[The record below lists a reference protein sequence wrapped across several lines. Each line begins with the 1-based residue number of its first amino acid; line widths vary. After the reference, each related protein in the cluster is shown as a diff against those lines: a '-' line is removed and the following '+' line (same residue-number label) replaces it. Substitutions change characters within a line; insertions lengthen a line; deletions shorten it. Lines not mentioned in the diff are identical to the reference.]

1 MAKLFHLTARNQANA
16 GYKVWFWADAKFN
29 ILKNK
34 KELSLFCKIVFFSI
48 LLVVSAGSITFAMPR
63 KSNVAEQ
70 VNPSVQ
76 NEENQ
81 GQSDV
86 SKLNATE
93 KTLTEQAPSAKSAG
107 KTELNK
113 SEPKAFDE
121 PQKVNAPLQLSK
133 KAAQEKEKSGLPYG
147 IVNFFI
153 FLVVSAGSIWTYR
166 FFKTQGSNET
176 EQVNQSAPNEKKQ
189 GQSEDSL
196 LNAAVELRAEQEPSV
211 APTGES
217 EPNISEPSVS
227 DELQKVNASIQ
238 ELKKVAQEKEKLLQM
253 NAEMHEE
260 LVGLRNGLADSIK
273 KPLLMSLIQIYDRLE
288 DLVKV
293 NSNLAE
299 SEISATK
306 ILKTVNDI
314 KLNSLDLLYEFDVEP
329 VEPKIGDVFNPK
341 EHKAIKTIM
350 TDEAT
355 KDRTISS
362 VRQIGFVN
370 VSNSRMLRIGSVE
383 VYKKKD

>member
-1 MAKLFHLTARNQANA
+1 M
-16 GYKVWFWADAKFN
+16 
-29 ILKNK
+29 
-34 KELSLFCKIVFFSI
+34 FCKIVFFSI

-176 EQVNQSAPNEKKQ
+176 EQVNQSAPNEKKK

-196 LNAAVELRAEQEPSV
+196 LNAAAELRAEQEPSV

-293 NSNLAE
+293 NSNLPE
-299 SEISATK
+299 SEIFATK

-370 VSNSRMLRIGSVE
+370 VSNSRMLRVGSVE
-383 VYKKKD
+383 VYKKQD

>member
-1 MAKLFHLTARNQANA
+1 MF
-16 GYKVWFWADAKFN
+16 Y
-29 ILKNK
+29 
-34 KELSLFCKIVFFSI
+34 KIVFFSI

-81 GQSDV
+81 GQSEV
-86 SKLNATE
+86 SKLNATV

-113 SEPKAFDE
+113 SEPKASDE

-166 FFKTQGSNET
+166 FVKTRGSNET

-196 LNAAVELRAEQEPSV
+196 LNATAETPTEQEPPVES
-211 APTGES
+211 AGEP
-217 EPNISEPSVS
+217 EPNKSELNIS
-227 DELQKVNASIQ
+227 DELQKMNASLQ
-238 ELKKVAQEKEKLLQM
+238 ELKKAAQEKEKLLQM
-253 NAEMHEE
+253 NSEMHEE
-260 LVGLRNGLADSIK
+260 LVELRNGLADAIK
-273 KPLLMSLIQIYDRLE
+273 KPLLMGFVQIYDRLE
-288 DLVKV
+288 DLVKA
-293 NSNLAE
+293 NSNLSE
-299 SEISATK
+299 TEISTAK
-306 ILKTVNDI
+306 ILKTLNDI
-314 KLNSLDLLYEFDVEP
+314 KLNCLDLLYEFDVEP
-329 VEPKIGDVFNPK
+329 IEPKIGDAFNPK
-341 EHKAIKTIM
+341 EHKAIKTIV
-350 TDEAT
+350 TDDAV

-370 VSNSRMLRIGSVE
+370 VSNSRMLRVGSVE
-383 VYKKKD
+383 VYKKQE